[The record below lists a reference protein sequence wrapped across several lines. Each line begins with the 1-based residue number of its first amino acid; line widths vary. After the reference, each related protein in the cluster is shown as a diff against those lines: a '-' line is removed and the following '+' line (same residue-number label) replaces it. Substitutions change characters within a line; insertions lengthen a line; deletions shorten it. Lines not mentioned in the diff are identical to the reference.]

1 MVADPF
7 AGRVTVV
14 LGAAGYGKTTAVR
27 AWLGD
32 RQANWFRGQDLSG
45 LGFATGERITVI
57 DDMHL
62 ANAAPPRP
70 APQRSRLVLIARR
83 PLSAAVLRW
92 AASPPAE
99 LGPAA
104 LVLSQAQIERVL
116 LRRYRIE
123 NQAIAAS
130 LHRVTCGWPAL
141 AQLLTDALDPAL
153 ISTTSS
159 ISEDDLLAA
168 LVSPGTR
175 VADYVSA
182 EVLGDLP
189 DPARRLL
196 TDAAHLGSISADL
209 AVGLGHRRPEAVI
222 GALARLGILHPP
234 SPGHRWYKPVA
245 VVAAVARAASGRPS
259 PRRRQRVLA
268 TAADWHLR
276 HDRPADALALRVA
289 AADHAASAALL
300 IERGPVMLAGGSAAD
315 VVSAIRQLP
324 PQHCDEQTDL
334 LLAEALQ
341 LTGES
346 AAAIAVYERLADGR
360 CALPAALAWRFGVAV
375 YLWGNPRDA
384 VGVFDRGILTDET
397 TADEAL
403 LLAWMAA
410 AHRLA
415 GDMDKC
421 QDHAVRA
428 HRAATAS
435 GSARAAVS
443 AHVALALAADLA
455 GDPAALQAHYAQ
467 ALALAEPAG
476 DVVQAIRIR
485 ANLAVALEREARYGD
500 ALEMV
505 RPAVALAQRAG
516 HGSLLAMA
524 RNNEATLLHR
534 LGRLDEAAQMYQQ
547 SIEAY
552 QRINSL
558 KVAYPLG
565 GLGDLHRERGRL
577 SEARA
582 AYEESLRAS
591 TAHGNRQATV
601 PALCG
606 LARTVAAE
614 DPALAAQLA
623 RQATEHASGPVTT
636 TALLACGHAALGR
649 GEAAEAR
656 RLALAAADSASQ
668 HRDRAGL
675 AESLEL
681 RASATVDQR
690 ERRQCLSEA
699 LVIWRGASAGLDA
712 DRVRVAL
719 GRLPAARSEEALDAR
734 LAAGRLAAA
743 GVLLPAA
750 LVDSAHVVIRTFGSL
765 GVLVDGEP
773 APVWQ
778 SRKAYDLLRI
788 LIAGRGRPVARDEL
802 IDLLW
807 GREAASA
814 GDAKKINHRL
824 AVALST
830 VRGVLDPGRR
840 SPPDH
845 FVSAGPT
852 NIWLNLDRMS
862 VDVESFLTD
871 ARHGLRLCAQGA
883 ADDAR
888 IVLAAVEQAY
898 SAEVFADEPYDTWA
912 QPLRDEVRA
921 TYLNVLRTLAR
932 LARHAGE
939 VDEAT
944 VHLRRIIADEP
955 YDEQA
960 HRDLLD
966 TLVDAGRHGEARR
979 AYDRYVEAMTDIG
992 VPPPDRAIL
1001 LNRL

>member
-1 MVADPF
+1 MVADPL

-32 RQANWFRGQDLSG
+32 RQANWFRGQDLAAP
-45 LGFATGERITVI
+45 GFATGERITVI

-62 ANAAPPRP
+62 AAGPPAQP
-70 APQRSRLVLIARR
+70 APQRARLVLIARR
-83 PLSAAVLRW
+83 PLSQAVLRW
-92 AASPPAE
+92 ATSTPAE
-99 LGPAA
+99 VGPAA
-104 LVLSQAQIERVL
+104 LALSPARIERM
-116 LRRYRIE
+116 LRRRFRA
-123 NQAIAAS
+123 QSTATAAR
-130 LHRVTCGWPAL
+130 LHAMTCGWPAL
-141 AQLLTDALDPAL
+141 VQLLLDAGPSFVDD
-153 ISTTSS
+153 
-159 ISEDDLLAA
+159 DDLVAA
-168 LVSPGTR
+168 PGT
-175 VADYVSA
+175 AIAEYVSG

-189 DPARRLL
+189 APARRLL
-196 TDAAHLGSISADL
+196 TDAAHLGSISTEL
-209 AVGLGHRRPEAVI
+209 AAELGHRRPETVI
-222 GALARLGILHPP
+222 GELARLGILDPP
-234 SPGHRWYKPVA
+234 SPGHAWYRPVP
-245 VVAAVARAASGRPS
+245 VIAAVARAASGRPV
-259 PRRRQRVLA
+259 PRRRFRVLA
-268 TAADWHLR
+268 TAAAWHVR
-276 HDRPADALALRVA
+276 HDRPADALRLLRA
-289 AADHAASAALL
+289 ARDHAGSVSLL
-300 IERGPVMLAGGSAAD
+300 IDRGPLMLAGGWAAD
-315 VVSAIRQLP
+315 VVSAIRALP
-324 PQHCDEQTDL
+324 AEHCDEQTDL

-341 LTGES
+341 MTGDS
-346 AAAIAVYERLADGR
+346 AGATAVYERLADGR
-360 CALPAALAWRFGVAV
+360 DRLPAALAWRYGVAV

-384 VGVFDRGILTDET
+384 IGVFGRGLLADET
-397 TADEAL
+397 TADEAM
-403 LLAWMAA
+403 LLAWTAA

-415 GDMDKC
+415 GDGDKC
-421 QDHAVRA
+421 RDHAARA

-443 AHVALALAADLA
+443 AHVALALSADLA

-485 ANLAVALEREARYGD
+485 ANLAVALEREARYTD

-505 RPAVALAQRAG
+505 RPAVALAERAG

-534 LGRLDEAAQMYQQ
+534 LGRLTEAAEVYQH

-565 GLGDLHRERGRL
+565 GLGDLHRERGRV

-591 TAHGNRQATV
+591 TAHGNRQGMV

-606 LARTVAAE
+606 LARTVAAD
-614 DPALAAQLA
+614 DPELAESLAQRA
-623 RQATEHASGPVTT
+623 IEHASGPVTT
-636 TALLACGHAALGR
+636 TALLAGGHAALGR
-649 GEAAEAR
+649 GDVAQAR
-656 RLALAAADSASQ
+656 RLALAAADSAGQ

-681 RASATVDQR
+681 RSAAAVDER

-699 LVIWRGASAGLDA
+699 LVIWRGAAAGLAA
-712 DRVRVAL
+712 DRVRIAL
-719 GRLPAARSEEALDAR
+719 GRMPAARSEETLDAR
-734 LAAGRLAAA
+734 LAAGRLAAV
-743 GVLLPAA
+743 GVLLPPA
-750 LVDSAHVVIRTFGSL
+750 LVEQAHVVIRAFGSL
-765 GVLVDGEP
+765 TVIVDGEA
-773 APVWQ
+773 APPWQ

-788 LIAGRGRPVARDEL
+788 LIAHRGRPVARDEL
-802 IDLLW
+802 IELLW
-807 GREAASA
+807 GRDA
-814 GDAKKINHRL
+814 GDAKKVNHRL

-830 VRGVLDPGRR
+830 VRGALDPGRR
-840 SPPDH
+840 CAADH
-845 FVSAGPT
+845 FVGAGQA
-852 NIWLNLDRMS
+852 NVWLQLEKMT

-871 ARHGLRLCAQGA
+871 ARHGLRLWAQGSA
-883 ADDAR
+883 SDAR
-888 IVLAAVEQAY
+888 IVLSSVEQART
-898 SAEVFADEPYDTWA
+898 ADVFADEPYDTWA

-921 TYLNVLRTLAR
+921 THLNVLRTLAR
-932 LARHAGE
+932 IAGQ
-939 VDEAT
+939 VGDADEAAT
-944 VHLRRIIADEP
+944 HLRRIITDEP

-966 TLVDAGRHGEARR
+966 TLVEAGRHGEARR